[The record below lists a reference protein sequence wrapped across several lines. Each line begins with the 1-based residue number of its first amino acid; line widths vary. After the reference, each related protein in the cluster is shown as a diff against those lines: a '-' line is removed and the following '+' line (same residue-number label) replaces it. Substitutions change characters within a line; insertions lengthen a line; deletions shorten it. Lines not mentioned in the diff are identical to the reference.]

1 MAEPFASVAELLG
14 RFDERFVAQLTSED
28 GQTADET
35 KIAAALDDASAELR
49 GYLGCIPSDRQPD
62 ADTLRVHAIKVA
74 TYLLAQ
80 GRPGKEFESIRN
92 GYTDTIAFY
101 KGLVSAAEATGA
113 AATLGVS
120 SSGPCPTFNRHSLK
134 GLVP

>member
-1 MAEPFASVAELLG
+1 MAEPFASVAEFLG
-14 RFDERFVAQLTSED
+14 RFDERFVAQLTSAD

-35 KIAAALDDASAELR
+35 RVAAALDDASAELR
-49 GYLGCIPSDRQPD
+49 GYLGRIPADKHPD
-62 ADTLRVHAIKVA
+62 AETLRVHAIKVA

-80 GRPGKEFESIRN
+80 NRPGKEFESIRN

-101 KGLVSAAEATGA
+101 KGLVDAAEQTNA

-120 SSGPCPTFNRHSLK
+120 SSGPCPTFNRYSLK